1 MKIRVKLIIVCLS
14 LIVLTTLSVS
24 LFSVRQ
30 TKKDIVSSVKA
41 KATSD
46 LATTLSYAKAKYP
59 GEWRVEGNKL
69 FKGKLLLNGNYAVVD
84 EISKLTG
91 DLSTVFL
98 KETRITTT
106 VKKPDGSR
114 AVGTKAA
121 ADVIQTVLVEGKDF
135 IGEAVVVDQ
144 KIQTAYTPIK
154 DSTGK
159 IIGMWFVGVPKSFI
173 DKLILNTILGV
184 SGVGFV
190 IILIGIVAAVIVAR
204 YFEVPILAMMK
215 AMKSAEDG
223 HLDID
228 VDIKSKDE
236 IGILAKSF
244 TNMMTKY
251 RTFFGDVQ
259 GAVEQVKSTSDTL
272 RSVSTTSVAEFQ
284 QVVDSIKQLAA
295 TNDEENASAK
305 ETFLVTEQ
313 LEQAIEQIAKGAQ
326 EQAQNV
332 SQTSELVTGMAEEME
347 QVAASA
353 KDVDTAVQNTE
364 QVAEQG
370 KTSVEKT
377 IEGMNMIKTTV
388 YQSAEHIKKL
398 GEHSQ
403 HIGEIVEIIDDIAEQ
418 TNLLALNAAIEAA
431 RAGEHGKGFA
441 VVADEVRK
449 LAERSG
455 KATKEITDLI
465 NTIQQLTG
473 KAVSDMEMGTK
484 EVEHG
489 SELADEAGTALN
501 EILRTVAAVKKQIQ
515 SITGVTENI
524 TASSSKVV
532 SATSNIAAI
541 TEENGAATQEMAASS
556 SEATKSV
563 LKISRNIEEAAGM
576 TRQVNSSMEKMSL
589 LAQEISASANNLEE
603 TVVNLQKSVNVF
615 KI

>member
-1 MKIRVKLIIVCLS
+1 MKIRVKLMIVCLS
-14 LIVLTTLSVS
+14 MVILTTLAVS
-24 LFSVRQ
+24 FFAVWQ
-30 TKKDIVSSVKA
+30 TKKHIVSSVQAKA
-41 KATSD
+41 KSD
-46 LATTLSYAKAKYP
+46 LTTTWNLVNAKYP
-59 GEWRVEGNKL
+59 GEWRVEGSKF
-69 FKGKLLLNGNYAVVD
+69 FKGSMLLNGNFALVD
-84 EISKLTG
+84 EIAKLT
-91 DLSTVFL
+91 DDSSTIFL
-98 KETRITTT
+98 WDTRIATT

-121 ADVIQTVLVEGKDF
+121 PEVVQTVLNEGKNF
-135 IGEAVVVDQ
+135 YGEAVVVDQ
-144 KIQTAYTPIK
+144 KIQTAYSPIK
-154 DSTGK
+154 DSQGK
-159 IIGMWFVGVPKSFI
+159 IIGMWYVGVSKAFV
-173 DKLILNTILGV
+173 DKLIINTILGI
-184 SGVGFV
+184 SGVALV
-190 IILIGIVAAVIVAR
+190 IILIGVIVATLVAK
-204 YFEVPILAMMK
+204 YFEVPILAIMK

-223 HLDID
+223 NLDID

-244 TNMMTKY
+244 SNMMAKY
-251 RTFFGDVQ
+251 RTFFGDVKR
-259 GAVEQVKSTSDTL
+259 AVEQVKSTTDTL

-284 QVVDSIKQLAA
+284 QVSDSIKQLAV

-347 QVAASA
+347 RVAASA

-388 YQSAEHIKKL
+388 YQTAEHIKKL

-455 KATKEITDLI
+455 KATKEINDLI

-489 SELADEAGTALN
+489 SELADEAGRALN
-501 EILRTVAAVKKQIQ
+501 EILRTVAAVKEQIQ

-524 TASSSKVV
+524 SVSSSKVV

-615 KI
+615 RI